1 MTFIINPKF
10 RDLPEQVQK
19 NKNDIETLQENQ
31 FNTFA
36 STASLSSE
44 SASVDISLTD
54 IDANSNTSNALLI
67 DAVGNLFKIVTI
79 VDNVVYINYI
89 CNIKGPAGATG
100 ATGPAG
106 PAGPQGEQ
114 GPRGL
119 QGPQGETGETGP
131 QGPTGLQGPQGIQ
144 GPQGATGATGPAGPT
159 GPQGPQGVQGAT
171 GPKGDDGTSF
181 IIQGYVTDTDNL
193 PQYGASDVGKA
204 WSVGTTQPYDIYL
217 WGYNNLNQ
225 LVWSNIGPLQG
236 PQGPQGIQGPQ
247 GEQGATGATGPAG
260 PQGEQG
266 PQGIQGE
273 QGPQGETGATGAT
286 GPQGPQGETGSTGA
300 TPNISVSAT
309 TLPAGSQ
316 ATATRSGTDANPLI
330 TFGIPQ
336 GATGPQGEPGQ
347 NATLLSQ
354 TFNSNTDLYNF
365 INTNLNKVIYIEL
378 NANGQ
383 FNNTGKTITF
393 TNSGTFSV
401 SASGDAFLNQNFLRC
416 YLCNGYGISTLP
428 NVYYLSGCY
437 NYGNFV
443 ISINSGGNITLQS
456 LNITKSGENLQL
468 VNNIY
473 SLTSIVSSATV
484 YYYE

>member
-1 MTFIINPKF
+1 MAFIINPKF

-19 NKNDIETLQENQ
+19 NKNDIEDLQASQ
-31 FNTFA
+31 FNTYA
-36 STASLSSE
+36 CSTTLSSE
-44 SASVDISLTD
+44 TSSVAVSSTD
-54 IDANSNTSNALLI
+54 IDSNSNTANALLI

-106 PAGPQGEQ
+106 PQGEQ
-114 GPRGL
+114 GARGL
-119 QGPQGETGETGP
+119 QGPKGETGETGP

-181 IIQGYVTDTDNL
+181 IIQGYVSDTDNL

-225 LVWSNIGPLQG
+225 LVWTNIGPLQG
-236 PQGPQGIQGPQ
+236 PQGIQGIQGPQ

-286 GPQGPQGETGSTGA
+286 GPQGPQGETGATG
-300 TPNISVSAT
+300 PQGPQGEQG
-309 TLPAGSQ
+309 PAG
-316 ATATRSGTDANPLI
+316 
-330 TFGIPQ
+330 PQ
-336 GATGPQGEPGQ
+336 GPQGEPGQ

-354 TFNSNTDLYNF
+354 TFDNQRDFATFVRNNFNKIDKIIISGSIPAPSNMNRYCMYDINNSGVSLIDSGNVSSRNLSFDENTIFRVLSKTQSF
-365 INTNLNKVIYIEL
+365 IYI
-378 NANGQ
+378 G
-383 FNNTGKTITF
+383 F
-393 TNSGTFSV
+393 TNIIGANIILGFQIAANVCTYKLSSVSFNTSGSEANTVSIYTAYADNLQALTGTF
-401 SASGDAFLNQNFLRC
+401 
-416 YLCNGYGISTLP
+416 
-428 NVYYLSGCY
+428 
-437 NYGNFV
+437 
-443 ISINSGGNITLQS
+443 
-456 LNITKSGENLQL
+456 
-468 VNNIY
+468 
-473 SLTSIVSSATV
+473 TV